1 MTTEQK
7 SPISASE
14 RRNRLIRWAS
24 SNTLSMRNLALPA
37 GMAAIVS
44 RRMTSPFKQTKLCN
58 KRLRIRYLVKTLIF
72 FTGCCIAI
80 VCPHLKHNKDVKI
93 FKYLQQK

>member
-72 FTGCCIAI
+72 
-80 VCPHLKHNKDVKI
+80 
-93 FKYLQQK
+93 LQVVALPLFVPI